1 MANGRE
7 SEKYVAEIRRLLP
20 SDIGMLPLRN
30 IVTSATYLLHS
41 AGNPTEREPGTWSGS
56 GLRNIGTGAR

>member
-30 IVTSATYLLHS
+30 IDTSATYLQHNTS
-41 AGNPTEREPGTWSGS
+41 VTGPGAGPG
-56 GLRNIGTGAR
+56 A

>member
-30 IVTSATYLLHS
+30 IVTSATYLQHH
-41 AGNPTEREPGTWSGS
+41 
-56 GLRNIGTGAR
+56 ARVTRPPRRRASLL

>member
-30 IVTSATYLLHS
+30 IVTSATYLQRCCMQHL
-41 AGNPTEREPGTWSGS
+41 
-56 GLRNIGTGAR
+56 